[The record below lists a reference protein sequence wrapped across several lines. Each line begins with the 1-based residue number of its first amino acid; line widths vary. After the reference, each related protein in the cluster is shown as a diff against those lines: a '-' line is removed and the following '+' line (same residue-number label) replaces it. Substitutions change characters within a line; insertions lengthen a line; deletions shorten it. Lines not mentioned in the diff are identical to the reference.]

1 MTTLYIGG
9 RPRDEYGNSWS
20 VISSTNYQGV
30 YVSKNSKS
38 LLARCR
44 ITGIEAAILRES
56 IEGRLLEKGVEGSSN
71 MAVAECVTKLVMN
84 NATASQLENAVNSIR
99 LAAYLAGK
107 KEFRQA
113 LLDLLEIST

>member
-1 MTTLYIGG
+1 
-9 RPRDEYGNSWS
+9 
-20 VISSTNYQGV
+20 
-30 YVSKNSKS
+30 
-38 LLARCR
+38 
-44 ITGIEAAILRES
+44 
-56 IEGRLLEKGVEGSSN
+56 